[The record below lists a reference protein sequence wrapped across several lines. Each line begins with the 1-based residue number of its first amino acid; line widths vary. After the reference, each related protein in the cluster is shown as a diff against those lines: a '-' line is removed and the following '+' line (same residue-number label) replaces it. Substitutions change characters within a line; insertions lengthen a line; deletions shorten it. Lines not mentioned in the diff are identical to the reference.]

1 MKKFLALLM
10 ALCMMVGML
19 ALPASAART
28 PNVVVEYGTP
38 VSTNTALDAKWDA
51 VTSKLQLVKGW
62 AEGQPAPSIK
72 VMYDETNLYF
82 LFETSITSFL
92 PGVNMVQFLL
102 SDKTV
107 ANGQCADLTLNLNDM
122 SFTGGLSAGVTAK
135 RYNEADKTVIEITAP
150 WASVASDLTVAEG
163 AVIYLEIISQLNN
176 DEYYSFSMTAD
187 EIWGAYLHCSTGTT
201 NFGTLTL
208 GEITDSDPEPTPDPE
223 PGVDPHTVVYGT
235 PVSTNTALDAKWD
248 AVTSKLQLVKGWAEG
263 QPAPSIK
270 VMYDETNLYFLFE
283 TSITSF
289 LPGVNMVQFLLSDK
303 TVANGQCADLTLNL
317 NDMSFTG
324 GLSAGVTAKR
334 YNEADKT
341 VIEITAPWASVASD
355 LTVAEGAVI
364 YLEIISQLNNDEYYS
379 FSMTADEI
387 WGAYLHCSTGT
398 TNFGTLTLG
407 ELPASENNPDT
418 SSGLLMGV
426 TVLAMSVVGVAL
438 NKKRR

>member
-1 MKKFLALLM
+1 MKKIIAILFAAAMLM
-10 ALCMMVGML
+10 ATTFTLI
-19 ALPASAART
+19 PSAART
-28 PNVVVEYGTP
+28 PNIVVEYGTP
-38 VSTNTALDAKWDA
+38 TSTETALDHAKWDA

-62 AEGQPAPSIK
+62 AEGQPAPSVK

-135 RYNEADKTVIEITAP
+135 RYNEADKTV
-150 WASVASDLTVAEG
+150 V
-163 AVIYLEIISQLNN
+163 
-176 DEYYSFSMTAD
+176 
-187 EIWGAYLHCSTGTT
+187 
-201 NFGTLTL
+201 
-208 GEITDSDPEPTPDPE
+208 
-223 PGVDPHTVVYGT
+223 
-235 PVSTNTALDAKWD
+235 
-248 AVTSKLQLVKGWAEG
+248 
-263 QPAPSIK
+263 
-270 VMYDETNLYFLFE
+270 
-283 TSITSF
+283 
-289 LPGVNMVQFLLSDK
+289 
-303 TVANGQCADLTLNL
+303 
-317 NDMSFTG
+317 
-324 GLSAGVTAKR
+324 
-334 YNEADKT
+334 
-341 VIEITAPWASVASD
+341 EITAPWASVASD

-418 SSGLLMGV
+418 SSGLLIRV

>member
-1 MKKFLALLM
+1 M

-28 PNVVVEYGTP
+28 PNVVVE
-38 VSTNTALDAKWDA
+38 
-51 VTSKLQLVKGW
+51 
-62 AEGQPAPSIK
+62 
-72 VMYDETNLYF
+72 
-82 LFETSITSFL
+82 
-92 PGVNMVQFLL
+92 
-102 SDKTV
+102 
-107 ANGQCADLTLNLNDM
+107 
-122 SFTGGLSAGVTAK
+122 
-135 RYNEADKTVIEITAP
+135 
-150 WASVASDLTVAEG
+150 
-163 AVIYLEIISQLNN
+163 
-176 DEYYSFSMTAD
+176 
-187 EIWGAYLHCSTGTT
+187 
-201 NFGTLTL
+201 
-208 GEITDSDPEPTPDPE
+208 
-223 PGVDPHTVVYGT
+223 YGT